1 MLQRTEEALT
11 LHSIVEIQAWG
22 QRMET
27 GKKSDLIRA
36 FVKGGFLSPADLLKI
51 MDVSRGLGNKYVLF
65 GSRQDIM
72 FPARGANEEKVK
84 EVFSPINM
92 DYELGTE
99 QSTYHNI
106 VSSYVAV
113 NIVETTHW
121 VKEDTYN
128 VLIDSFDYKPKLRI
142 NIVDPM
148 QSMVPLFTGELNF
161 IASKE
166 ENYWYLYIRDPRKG
180 NIIECWPRL
189 IMGQDIPKISRE
201 LEKLFLEFLPFTVE
215 ELHMV
220 LKNNYVRLNYKP
232 IQEKLK
238 FPETTFPY
246 YEGLNAML
254 NNQYW
259 LGLYWRNN
267 QYDIDFM
274 SAACKLCQETN
285 VSKINIIPWKA
296 FIVKGIKTSD
306 RLRWEK
312 LMGKFGINERH
323 SSLELN
329 WHLPVIDPEALELKR
344 FLVRE
349 LDQQDISTHGLTFTI
364 NMGRK
369 MFFFTSIVIEKS
381 LKTETSSADQYNI
394 LYAQNFNPANIT
406 YYTYARN
413 LKKEMIPAILIELS
427 KLYFRQLNPEKDHVL
442 DISQSVKAN
451 GVTLS
456 YQCTNCLTLYDQKY
470 GDPAAN
476 ISAGTRFEDLPQ
488 NYTCHVC
495 DSPKKYFVPVKS

>member
-1 MLQRTEEALT
+1 
-11 LHSIVEIQAWG
+11 
-22 QRMET
+22 MET
-27 GKKSDLIRA
+27 KNKSDLIRA

-51 MDVSRGLGNKYVLF
+51 MELSKNLGNKYVLF

-72 FPARGANEEKVK
+72 FPSRGADEASLEKA
-84 EVFSPINM
+84 FRAINIE
-92 DYELGTE
+92 YELGSD
-99 QSTYHNI
+99 QSIYQNI
-106 VSSYVAV
+106 VSSYAVV
-113 NIVETTHW
+113 NIVETTNW

-128 VLIDSFDYKPKLRI
+128 VVIDGFEYMPRLKI
-142 NIVDPM
+142 NIVDPV
-148 QSMVPLFTGELNF
+148 QGLVPLFTGELNF
-161 IASKE
+161 IASQE

-180 NIIECWPRL
+180 QVIECWPRL
-189 IMGQDIPKISRE
+189 IYGQDIPKISRE
-201 LEKLFLEFLPFTVE
+201 LEKIFLELLPFTTE
-215 ELHMV
+215 ELHMI
-220 LKNNYVRLNYKP
+220 LKNNYVRINYKP

-274 SAACKLCQETN
+274 TAACRLCQETN

-296 FIVKGIKTSD
+296 FIIKGIKATD

-329 WHLPVIDPEALELKR
+329 WHLPVIDPQALELKK

-364 NMGRK
+364 KTNRD
-369 MFFFTSIVIEKS
+369 MFLFTAIVIEKS
-381 LKTETSSADQYNI
+381 AEIGSTPGEHYNI
-394 LYAQNFNPANIT
+394 LYAKNFNPNNVVHH
-406 YYTYARN
+406 TYARGV
-413 LKKEMIPAILIELS
+413 KKEMIPSLLIELS
-427 KLYFRQLNPEKDHVL
+427 KLYFRQLNPEKEHT
-442 DISQSVKAN
+442 SEVKQDVHLN
-451 GVTLS
+451 GYVTS
-456 YQCTNCLTLYDQKY
+456 YQCSNCLTIYDKKY
-470 GDPAAN
+470 GDPTSN
-476 ISAGTRFEDLPQ
+476 IPPGVPFEDLPDT
-488 NYTCHVC
+488 YKCHVC
-495 DSPKKYFVPVKS
+495 DSVKRYFLPVKDY

>member
-1 MLQRTEEALT
+1 
-11 LHSIVEIQAWG
+11 
-22 QRMET
+22 MET
-27 GKKSDLIRA
+27 KKKSDLIRA

-51 MDVSRGLGNKYVLF
+51 MELSKNLGNKYVLF

-72 FPARGANEEKVK
+72 FPSRGANEATLEKA
-84 EVFSPINM
+84 FRAINIE
-92 DYELGTE
+92 YELGSD
-99 QSTYHNI
+99 QSVYQNI
-106 VSSYVAV
+106 VSSYAVV
-113 NIVETTHW
+113 NIVETTNW

-128 VLIDSFDYKPKLRI
+128 VVIDGFEYMPRLKI
-142 NIVDPM
+142 NIVDPE
-148 QSMVPLFTGELNF
+148 QGLVPLFTGELNF
-161 IASKE
+161 IASEE

-180 NIIECWPRL
+180 QVIECWPRL
-189 IMGQDIPKISRE
+189 IYGQDIPKISRE
-201 LEKLFLEFLPFTVE
+201 LEKIFLELLPFTTE
-215 ELHMV
+215 ELHMI
-220 LKNNYVRLNYKP
+220 LKNNYVRINYKP

-274 SAACKLCQETN
+274 TAACRLCQETN

-296 FIVKGIKTSD
+296 FIIKGIKATD

-329 WHLPVIDPEALELKR
+329 WHLPVIDPEALELKK

-364 NMGRK
+364 KTNRD
-369 MFFFTSIVIEKS
+369 MFLFTAIVIEKS
-381 LKTETSSADQYNI
+381 SGIGSTPGEHYNI
-394 LYAQNFNPANIT
+394 LYAKNFNPNNVVHH
-406 YYTYARN
+406 TYARGV
-413 LKKEMIPAILIELS
+413 KKEMIPSLLIELS
-427 KLYFRQLNPEKDHVL
+427 KLYFRQLNPEKEHTTE
-442 DISQSVKAN
+442 VKQDVHMN
-451 GVTLS
+451 GYVTS
-456 YQCTNCLTLYDQKY
+456 YQCSNCLTIYDKKY
-470 GDPAAN
+470 GDPASN
-476 ISAGTRFEDLPQ
+476 IPPGVPFENLPET
-488 NYTCHVC
+488 YKCHVC
-495 DSPKKYFVPVKS
+495 DSVKRYFLPVKDY